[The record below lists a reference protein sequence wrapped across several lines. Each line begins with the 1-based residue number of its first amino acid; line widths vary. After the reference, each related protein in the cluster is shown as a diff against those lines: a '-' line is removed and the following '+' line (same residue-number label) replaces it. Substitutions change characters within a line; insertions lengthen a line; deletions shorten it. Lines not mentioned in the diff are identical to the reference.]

1 MLLRAD
7 SALSLCS
14 LAANRANC
22 ILRCIT
28 HSIANQSEKV
38 ILLLHLVLVQTH
50 LEYCVLV
57 SAIPSYKKEVKV
69 LECLQKRAA
78 KLLKC
83 LEYVLQREAED
94 SWIVQSGEKEAERWP
109 LCSPQFLMESRWK
122 GRCKFLLPDNKA

>member
-28 HSIANQSEKV
+28 HSIDQSEKV

-83 LEYVLQREAED
+83 LKYVLQREAED
-94 SWIVQSGEKEAERWP
+94 S
-109 LCSPQFLMESRWK
+109 
-122 GRCKFLLPDNKA
+122 